1 MTVSKWAGLALL
13 GLLLTGCSTTRPSP
27 DVSGQIRRSL
37 DGAGLKNVSV
47 SQDRTKGVVTL
58 TGNTPADS
66 DRSQAESIAK
76 SLAAG
81 QVVADEIAVMPPGT
95 DNTRAVNSD
104 LDKAIG
110 EDLDAALLQTHMDR
124 DVHHQVKNGV
134 VTLTGNVNSQGARDR
149 VAKLAAGMPNVRQ
162 VVNELQVKEQKA
174 STSYPY

>member
-1 MTVSKWAGLALL
+1 MTVAKWAGLPLL
-13 GLLLTGCSTTRPSP
+13 GLLLAGCSTTRPSP

-37 DGAGLKNVSV
+37 DDAGLKNVSV

-58 TGNTPADS
+58 TGNTPDDS

-81 QVVADEIAVMPPGT
+81 QVVADEIAVTPPGS
-95 DNTRAVNSD
+95 DNTRAINSD

-124 DVHHQVKNGV
+124 EVHHQVKNGV
-134 VTLTGNVNSQGARDR
+134 VTLTGNVNSQGARER
-149 VAKLAAGMPNVRQ
+149 LAKLAAGVPNVTQ
-162 VVNELQVKEQKA
+162 VVNELQVKDQKA
-174 STSYPY
+174 STSYPN

>member
-1 MTVSKWAGLALL
+1 MGWAATF

-27 DVSGQIRRSL
+27 DVSGEIRRSL
-37 DGAGLKNVSV
+37 DDVGLKNVSV

-58 TGNTPADS
+58 AGNTPADS

-76 SLAAG
+76 SRAAG
-81 QVVADEIAVMPPGT
+81 QVVADEIAVTPPGT
-95 DNTRAVNSD
+95 DNTRAINSD

-124 DVHHQVKNGV
+124 DVHHQVKV

-149 VAKLAAGMPNVRQ
+149 VAKLAAGVPNVKQ
-162 VVNELQVKEQKA
+162 VVNELQVKDQKA
-174 STSYPY
+174 STSYPN